1 MLYIYN
7 INKHKKQTTMK
18 ATGSFTTTDGRQTT
32 EMLIGE
38 LTSLQMVQESYN
50 VFEEFLQIHE
60 LEETDRWFDIEEDE
74 DGKKYATTGT
84 VDLEYYVEVE

>member
-1 MLYIYN
+1 
-7 INKHKKQTTMK
+7 MK

-50 VFEEFLQIHE
+50 VFEEY
-60 LEETDRWFDIEEDE
+60 LEEDELTQEDRWFDIEEDE
-74 DGKKYATTGT
+74 NGKTYATSGT
-84 VDLEYYVEVE
+84 VDLEYYIEVEVK

>member
-1 MLYIYN
+1 
-7 INKHKKQTTMK
+7 MK

-50 VFEEFLQIHE
+50 VFEEY
-60 LEETDRWFDIEEDE
+60 LEEDELTQEDRWFDIEEDE
-74 DGKKYATTGT
+74 NGKTYATSGT
-84 VDLEYYVEVE
+84 VDLEYYIEVE